1 MRMLLGLA
9 TLERST
15 LRFAFAMLILVGA
28 AGTLTS
34 CGGSSGMSKTLLSG
48 NTQVTVELSSTAN
61 DQLQSFGLGFQS
73 ISLTS
78 QSGKTVSLFSGTQ
91 GTEQWAEFIHVN
103 GGAEP
108 LLTLSVPQDIYTAA
122 TVQVADSGFTC
133 VTLIPGGGTDTSTFA
148 YGTNPNNSR
157 ATTVTVNLPSPI
169 TITGNNMGLML
180 DLLVTQSASYS
191 SCYDASGTYTY
202 AITPTFNLTPV
213 TFSAQ
218 PTNAGNGKVLQLYG
232 EITAV
237 GTGSSFTLNLPDTKT
252 LAVAA
257 STSTTYQG
265 ISGFSALAA
274 GAFLDMD
281 GTIQPDG
288 SLLATRIEVDDPTAV
303 DVQTGPVMIVGG
315 DPRNGETS
323 TWAFNRLS
331 QGADEIPNVWP
342 YEVASATFKISG
354 QLSNLQSLPFVPSF
368 SAANV
373 VAGQNVYISAQELT
387 STVSSYSLAT
397 TVTLMPQMMN
407 GTIVGSSTSGN
418 FTDYTIS
425 LASYDLFPTL
435 AVQQGQTTLLTNPS
449 EVEVYVDS
457 NTQMLN
463 TQSLTAGNTLRF
475 YGLVFNDNGTLRMDC
490 AQVQDGVTGSSQ
502 TNPSSRLEVEKSRTV
517 LREGPGKRS
526 EIFSTIN
533 RSH

>member
-315 DPRNGETS
+315 DPRNGKHRHGHS
-323 TWAFNRLS
+323 TGFPRE
-331 QGADEIPNVWP
+331 QTRFRMYG
-342 YEVASATFKISG
+342 
-354 QLSNLQSLPFVPSF
+354 
-368 SAANV
+368 
-373 VAGQNVYISAQELT
+373 LT
-387 STVSSYSLAT
+387 KSPAPL
-397 TVTLMPQMMN
+397 LK
-407 GTIVGSSTSGN
+407 
-418 FTDYTIS
+418 S
-425 LASYDLFPTL
+425 LASL
-435 AVQQGQTTLLTNPS
+435 AICSRCRSFQ
-449 EVEVYVDS
+449 
-457 NTQMLN
+457 
-463 TQSLTAGNTLRF
+463 AFR
-475 YGLVFNDNGTLRMDC
+475 LRM
-490 AQVQDGVTGSSQ
+490 SS
-502 TNPSSRLEVEKSRTV
+502 PGRTSTFPPRNSPARSPATPWQPRSLSC
-517 LREGPGKRS
+517 LR
-526 EIFSTIN
+526 
-533 RSH
+533 